1 MVLDWERLAGEDGAW
16 QTRYVAWILAKQT
29 LPELPLETARQ
40 LDESVQQLA
49 WKMQQDSGVET
60 RLQVRSKRCLI

>member
-1 MVLDWERLAGEDGAW
+1 MLDWERLAGEDGAW

-29 LPELPLETARQ
+29 LSDLPLETARQ